1 MVMEVKERW
10 RPIVG
15 ADGAYEVSD
24 QGRVRNQ
31 KTLRVL
37 SPVRDK
43 LGYLRVTL
51 SVNKKCK
58 HKSIHRLVA
67 LAFVDNPNGYVEVN
81 HIDED
86 KTNNRYTNLEW
97 CTRLHNLTHGTARQ
111 RAAKSKSIPVIQYL
125 DGIEI
130 ARFESIKKAGQMTG
144 CDAGHI
150 CQCCRKNP
158 KRSHV
163 NGYTFSYA

>member
-1 MVMEVKERW
+1 MATKERW
-10 RPIVG
+10 RLIEGV
-15 ADGAYEVSD
+15 DGEYEVSD
-24 QGRVRNQ
+24 QGRVRNR
-31 KTLRVL
+31 KTKRVL
-37 SPVRDK
+37 LPRFDK
-43 LGYLRVTL
+43 GGYAFVTL
-51 SVNKKCK
+51 SVNKKR
-58 HKSIHRLVA
+58 KSKTIHRLVA

-81 HIDED
+81 HLDED

-130 ARFESIKKAGQMTG
+130 ARFDSIKKAGQMTG

-150 CQCCRKNP
+150 CQCCRNNSKY
-158 KRSHV
+158 SHV
-163 NGYTFSYA
+163 KGYTFAYA